1 MEDRRK
7 FLKRALYVT
16 PAILTV
22 AVRPSFAAQAY
33 GPGNGSG
40 GGGSVTPE
48 PRWRV
53 AGRVRGDDPWWAFW
67 RWFD

>member
-16 PAILTV
+16 PVILTV
-22 AVRPSFAAQAY
+22 AVRPSLAGQAY
-33 GPGNGSG
+33 GPGNG
-40 GGGSVTPE
+40 GSVPPE
-48 PRWRV
+48 PRWKV
-53 AGRVRGDDPWWAFW
+53 AGRVRGDAPWWAFW